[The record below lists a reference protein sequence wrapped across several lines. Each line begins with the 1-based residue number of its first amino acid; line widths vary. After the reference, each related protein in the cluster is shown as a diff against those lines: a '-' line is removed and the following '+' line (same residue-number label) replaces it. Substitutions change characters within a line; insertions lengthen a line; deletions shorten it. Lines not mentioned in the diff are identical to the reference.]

1 MSTPRIYL
9 FGSSIEHPETRFG
22 AKKEKVS
29 LEEIFRTTKVT
40 DEIPSENEVK
50 EEMQAKKTHKS
61 AKYFIKK
68 ILTKFQSTSGN
79 PTPSAGDEASN
90 SVSTKKKLNKVRLPP
105 IFYIINYKRLV
116 ILYINTLSI
125 SLHSDDLWSNKLNP
139 GFILKCTNMTSR

>member
-68 ILTKFQSTSGN
+68 IQSFNLLQETL
-79 PTPSAGDEASN
+79 PLLL
-90 SVSTKKKLNKVRLPP
+90 VMKLPILFLPRKNL
-105 IFYIINYKRLV
+105 IRCVFLQY
-116 ILYINTLSI
+116 
-125 SLHSDDLWSNKLNP
+125 
-139 GFILKCTNMTSR
+139 FI